1 MSSDPIIEL
10 LLKEPLSGW
19 SLEALSIQKWS
30 IDTLLIFLALM
41 LMIWTLTSKTPGLF
55 KGDILFHY
63 GKEKVTLKIG
73 NSLFPKISKLL
84 QRCPKK
90 TH

>member
-30 IDTLLIFLALM
+30 IDTLLIFLALIM
-41 LMIWTLTSKTPGLF
+41 MIWTLTSKTPGLF
-55 KGDILFHY
+55 KVYPISLW
-63 GKEKVTLKIG
+63 KREVTLKLVIPI
-73 NSLFPKISKLL
+73 LKYQIATEM
-84 QRCPKK
+84 QK